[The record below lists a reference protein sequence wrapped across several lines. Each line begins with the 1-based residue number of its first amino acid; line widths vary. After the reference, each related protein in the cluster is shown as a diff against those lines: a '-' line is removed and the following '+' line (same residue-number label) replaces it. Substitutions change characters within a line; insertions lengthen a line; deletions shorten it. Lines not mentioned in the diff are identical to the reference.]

1 MSTNTIEHPTWAE
14 TEVERIRRRDARNDM
29 ISQLAVALTI
39 LGLLLFAL
47 AAARDVAGNFIKKRN
62 AKPAPVVE
70 ARPLPPMYDLDRY
83 LQSIGGREPECELI
97 RVPCPD
103 GLPGC
108 TALHCVPVKKA
119 GQQ

>member
-14 TEVERIRRRDARNDM
+14 TEYENIKRREVRVS
-29 ISQLAVALTI
+29 ILSHLAVAFVI
-39 LGLLLFAL
+39 FGLIIFAL
-47 AAARDVAGNFIKKRN
+47 ATLRDVARHIRKRN

-83 LQSIGGREPECELI
+83 FQSVGGREAECELI
-97 RVPCPD
+97 QVPCPD

-108 TALHCVPVKKA
+108 TVLHCIPVKKA

>member
-14 TEVERIRRRDARNDM
+14 TEYENINRREARTS
-29 ISQLAVALTI
+29 IVTQLAATLAVFGI
-39 LGLLLFAL
+39 LVFGLATVRKI
-47 AAARDVAGNFIKKRN
+47 ANRISSHY

-83 LQSIGGREPECELI
+83 LQSVGGREAE
-97 RVPCPD
+97 
-103 GLPGC
+103 
-108 TALHCVPVKKA
+108 CVPVKKA

>member
-14 TEVERIRRRDARNDM
+14 TEYENTNRREARTS
-29 ISQLAVALTI
+29 IVTQLVATLAVF
-39 LGLLLFAL
+39 GLIIFAFATL
-47 AAARDVAGNFIKKRN
+47 RDVARHIRKRN

-83 LQSIGGREPECELI
+83 FQNVGGRESE
-97 RVPCPD
+97 
-103 GLPGC
+103 
-108 TALHCVPVKKA
+108 CVPVKKA